1 MSFPSLDTALPAGV
15 DAREHAR
22 VLRRVHDAALSGRP
36 TPASLR
42 PVVEDSWA
50 RVRRLGIDPDSGPPP
65 RTARLEELQRDRTAS
80 PIAEVLPLIRRSL
93 VPVADQADHI
103 MLVTDA
109 AGQIL
114 WRDGS
119 YRVRAVGDRVGLV
132 EGAYWNEASTGTNA
146 IGTALAVGRPVQ
158 IYSAEHYV
166 RNLHALTCACAPV
179 HDPRDG
185 RLLGAIDVTGPVS
198 TVHPSTLAL
207 VHTVARLAEA
217 HLQSMHHTHLERL
230 RSVAAPLLAGLND
243 PALVVDES
251 GWTATAVH
259 MEPVRR
265 VLLPR
270 HRGSSTAWLPA
281 LGECSL
287 EPLPG
292 GWLVR
297 PRPRGEYTPTSVT
310 LDLAGPNRPWPWPA
324 TAASGPT
331 GPPAPH
337 RTAVAAGR
345 PPARAHRPPALPGPL
360 RLPRTRGH
368 RPRRTL
374 TCAPPARRHHRE
386 PPLPVQRGGVRAG
399 ARARCLRGIA
409 ALLDRSGGTRTAA
422 GGPRADRGHDHGPAL
437 GNPVQLLLL

>member
-15 DAREHAR
+15 DVREHAR
-22 VLRRVHDAALSGRP
+22 LLRRVHDAALSGRP
-36 TPASLR
+36 APAPPR
-42 PVVEDSWA
+42 PVVRDSWA

-65 RTARLEELQRDRTAS
+65 RTARPEELHRDRTAS

-93 VPVADQADHI
+93 VPVAEQADHI

-114 WRDGS
+114 WREGS
-119 YRVRAVGDRVGLV
+119 YRVRSVGDRLGLI

-166 RNLHALTCACAPV
+166 RNLHTLTCACAPV

-185 RLLGAIDVTGPVS
+185 HLIGAVDVTGPVS

-207 VHTVARLAEA
+207 VHTAARLAEA

-230 RSVAAPLLAGLND
+230 RSVAAPMLAGLNE

-251 GWTATAVH
+251 GWTAAAVH

-270 HRGSSTAWLPA
+270 HRNGAGTTTWLPA

-297 PRPRGEYTPTSVT
+297 PGPRGESTPVSVT
-310 LDLAGPNRPWPWPA
+310 LDLAAPE
-324 TAASGPT
+324 PT
-331 GPPAPH
+331 V
-337 RTAVAAGR
+337 AVAGHSGEWAYR
-345 PPARAHRPPALPGPL
+345 PS
-360 RLPRTRGH
+360 PRHT
-368 RPRRTL
+368 
-374 TCAPPARRHHRE
+374 E
-386 PPLPVQRGGVRAG
+386 
-399 ARARCLRGIA
+399 
-409 ALLDRSGGTRTAA
+409 
-422 GGPRADRGHDHGPAL
+422 
-437 GNPVQLLLL
+437 LLLLLAVHRHGRTARQLSQDLFDSPEHVVTVRAELSRVRRRLGGIIESRPYRFDSEVRVRVHVPGGPEGLLPSSTAPAVRQLRQTDAERITGMTIGHP

>member
-1 MSFPSLDTALPAGV
+1 MSIPSLDTALPAGV

-22 VLRRVHDAALSGRP
+22 LLRRVHDAALSGRP

-65 RTARLEELQRDRTAS
+65 RTARLDELHRDRTAS
-80 PIAEVLPLIRRSL
+80 PIAEVLPLIRRAL

-119 YRVRAVGDRVGLV
+119 HRVRSVGDRVGLV
-132 EGAYWNEASTGTNA
+132 EGAFWNEASTGTNA

-166 RNLHALTCACAPV
+166 RNLHTLTCACAPV

-185 RLLGAIDVTGPVS
+185 RLLGAVDVTGPVS

-217 HLQSMHHTHLERL
+217 HLQSIHHTHLERL
-230 RSVAAPLLAGLND
+230 RSVAAPLRAGLNE

-251 GWTATAVH
+251 GWTAAAVH

-265 VLLPR
+265 ILLPR
-270 HRGSSTAWLPA
+270 HRGGTGAWLPS

-297 PRPRGEYTPTSVT
+297 PRPSGERTPTSVT
-310 LDLAGPNRPWPWPA
+310 VDL
-324 TAASGPT
+324 SGPE
-331 GPPAPH
+331 PSVS
-337 RTAVAAGR
+337 VAGDSGEWT
-345 PPARAHRPPALPGPL
+345 HRPS
-360 RLPRTRGH
+360 PRH
-368 RPRRTL
+368 
-374 TCAPPARRHHRE
+374 AE
-386 PPLPVQRGGVRAG
+386 M
-399 ARARCLRGIA
+399 
-409 ALLDRSGGTRTAA
+409 
-422 GGPRADRGHDHGPAL
+422 
-437 GNPVQLLLL
+437 LLLLAVHRGGRTARQLSQDLFGSPDHVVTVRAELSRVRRQLGGIIESRPYRFSDAVRVRVHAPGTPEGLLPGSTAPAVLDMREGRAETPAGMTTGY

>member
-1 MSFPSLDTALPAGV
+1 MSIPSLDTALPAGV

-22 VLRRVHDAALSGRP
+22 LLRRVHDAALSGRP

-65 RTARLEELQRDRTAS
+65 RTARVDELHRDRTAS
-80 PIAEVLPLIRRSL
+80 PIAEVLPLIRRAL

-114 WRDGS
+114 WREGS
-119 YRVRAVGDRVGLV
+119 HRVRSVGDRVGLV
-132 EGAYWNEASTGTNA
+132 EGAFWNEASTGTNA

-166 RNLHALTCACAPV
+166 RNLHTLTCACAPV

-185 RLLGAIDVTGPVS
+185 RLLGSVDVTGPVS

-217 HLQSMHHTHLERL
+217 HLQSIHHTHLERL
-230 RSVAAPLLAGLND
+230 RSVAAPLLAGLNE

-251 GWTATAVH
+251 GWTAAAVH

-265 VLLPR
+265 ILLPR
-270 HRGSSTAWLPA
+270 HRGGVGAWLPS

-297 PRPRGEYTPTSVT
+297 PTPRGERTPTSVT
-310 LDLAGPNRPWPWPA
+310 LDL
-324 TAASGPT
+324 SGPE
-331 GPPAPH
+331 PSVS
-337 RTAVAAGR
+337 VAGDSGKW
-345 PPARAHRPPALPGPL
+345 AHRPS
-360 RLPRTRGH
+360 PRH
-368 RPRRTL
+368 
-374 TCAPPARRHHRE
+374 AE
-386 PPLPVQRGGVRAG
+386 M
-399 ARARCLRGIA
+399 
-409 ALLDRSGGTRTAA
+409 
-422 GGPRADRGHDHGPAL
+422 
-437 GNPVQLLLL
+437 LLLLAVHRGGRTARQLSQDLFGSPEHVVTVRAELSRVRRQLGGIIESRPYRFGEGLLVRVHAPGTPEALLPGSTAPAVRDMREGRAEPPVGVTTGH